1 MPNLILKVKCFPNK
15 YLSFSEIMYNINM
28 RYANMMENRIK
39 EIRKTQKKTLREVAD
54 SLHTSNQNVSNW
66 ERGNSEPKLETWQK
80 LADYFNVSVPYLQGI
95 SDENGTLFRTVD
107 DFVSDTDYRS
117 FDLLDNSVQITING
131 KDVSASDI
139 EKIRE
144 YALFITKPD

>member
-1 MPNLILKVKCFPNK
+1 
-15 YLSFSEIMYNINM
+15 
-28 RYANMMENRIK
+28 MMENRIK